1 MSASS
6 SIEMRGKEKTMQVKR
21 PPKRAARSGWR
32 LGTAASVML
41 AAAALSACQTTEPVG
56 PVAEAVVP
64 VTPTDLRL
72 RHPIKL
78 REGTRAVELFIGSHR
93 TDLTPTQRAQVAY
106 FGQNWNHYATGGVA
120 IRVPTATPNAEAA
133 RRSVNEIRSILV
145 ASGVP
150 AGGIVVTDLPPF
162 PPNQLVPIVLEYP
175 KIVASAGPCGR
186 WPHDLGP
193 GDGLDYM
200 TNEPYYNFGCA
211 QQHNLAAMLDEPADM
226 VEPRAETPPYT
237 ARRDQVFD
245 KYKKGES
252 TATIYPDLDKA
263 KISEIGK

>member
-6 SIEMRGKEKTMQVKR
+6 SIEMRDKEKTMQVMR
-21 PPKRAARSGWR
+21 PPKRAAHSRWCA
-32 LGTAASVML
+32 GTAAAVML
-41 AAAALSACQTTEPVG
+41 AGAALSACQTTEPVG
-56 PVAEAVVP
+56 PVAELTVP
-64 VTPTDLRL
+64 TIPPDARL

-120 IRVPTATPNAEAA
+120 IRVPTGTPNEEAA
-133 RRSVNEIRSILV
+133 RRSVKEIRSILV

-150 AGGIVVTDLPPF
+150 ASGIVVTDLPPF
-162 PPNQLVPIVLEYP
+162 PPNQLVPVVLEYP

-200 TNEPYYNFGCA
+200 TNEPYYNFGCS

-245 KYKKGES
+245 NYRKGEP
-252 TATIYPDLDKA
+252 TATKYPDLDKA
-263 KISEIGK
+263 KISEIAK